1 MPMDRES
8 RREKKQ
14 LDTQEEIKTAAWN
27 YISQHG
33 ATSLSLRAVA
43 SSLGLSAPALYRYF
57 PSKNHLVLAL
67 IHDAFLSLR
76 DALDASL
83 IPIPQA
89 SWDDQLRCLGHAYRD
104 WAIAQSES
112 FFLIFGDPVP
122 GYLGPPDELLPV
134 AGQSLRV
141 LIEVIRKAAV
151 VGALRLPLEPA
162 PNQHLQISLKAWSDA
177 IHKTDPDI
185 LYLAFII
192 ATRVQGLMLA
202 ELGRQ
207 LPPFFPDGS
216 GLFERELERII
227 LDIRG

>member
-1 MPMDRES
+1 MDRVS

-14 LDTQEEIKTAAWN
+14 LDTQEEIKSAAWN

-33 ATSLSLRAVA
+33 AASLSLRAVA
-43 SSLGLSAPALYRYF
+43 ASLGLSAPALYRYF
-57 PSKNHLVLAL
+57 PSKNQLVLAL

-76 DALDASL
+76 DALEVSIDSKQ
-83 IPIPQA
+83 QA
-89 SWDDQLRCLGHAYRD
+89 SWDVQLRVLGHAYRD
-104 WAIAQSES
+104 WAMAHPEL

-134 AGQSLRV
+134 AGQSLRS
-141 LIEVIRKAAV
+141 LIDVIRRAAV

-162 PNQHLQISLKAWSDA
+162 PNQRLQTGLKAWSDA

-216 GLFERELERII
+216 DLFERELERII
-227 LDIRG
+227 LEIRG